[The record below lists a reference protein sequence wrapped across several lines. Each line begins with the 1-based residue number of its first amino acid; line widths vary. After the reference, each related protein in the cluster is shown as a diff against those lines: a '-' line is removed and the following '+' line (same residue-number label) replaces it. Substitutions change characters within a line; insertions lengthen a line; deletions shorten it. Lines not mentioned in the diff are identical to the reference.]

1 MNRKGFCCLFL
12 LVVLIAVSSRVY
24 GQYDSDKGKRSLDF
38 DLSRAQ
44 LFFGTLLPY
53 STQSATVHM
62 QVTSPGPPPSINYT
76 QSGNILWQY
85 NQATVAEILVKSSG
99 GNNINLFSISI
110 PQKNINLTSGS
121 AYLQL
126 KLDNPVPDHF
136 SSLKKTYQ
144 SFYVGGELSVN
155 NTKPGGTYTGY
166 YNVVFNYY

>member
-1 MNRKGFCCLFL
+1 MNRKGLCCLFL
-12 LVVLIAVSSRVY
+12 LVVLITGSSRAY
-24 GQYDSDKGKRSLDF
+24 GQDSDKGKRWLEF

-85 NQATVAEILVKSSG
+85 NQATVAKIGVKSG

-126 KLDNPVPDHF
+126 KLDNPIPDHF

-144 SFYVGGELSVN
+144 YFYVGGELSVN

>member
-1 MNRKGFCCLFL
+1 MNRKGLCCLFL
-12 LVVLIAVSSRVY
+12 LVVLITGSSRAY
-24 GQYDSDKGKRSLDF
+24 GQDSYKGKHWLEF

-85 NQATVAEILVKSSG
+85 NQATVAEIRIRSAH
-99 GNNINLFSISI
+99 GNNMNVFSISI

-144 SFYVGGELSVN
+144 YFYVGGELSVN

>member
-1 MNRKGFCCLFL
+1 MNKKGFHCLFL
-12 LVVLIAVSSRVY
+12 LVVLIAVSSYAY
-24 GQYDSDKGKRSLDF
+24 GQYDSDKGKRWLEF
-38 DLSRAQ
+38 DLSHAQ

-85 NQATVAEILVKSSG
+85 NQATVAEIRVKSSG

-126 KLDNPVPDHF
+126 KLDNPYRTIFLSEKNIPI
-136 SSLKKTYQ
+136 LL
-144 SFYVGGELSVN
+144 VGGELSVN

>member
-1 MNRKGFCCLFL
+1 MNRKGLCCFFL
-12 LVVLIAVSSRVY
+12 LVVLIAVSSHAY
-24 GQYDSDKGKRSLDF
+24 GQDSDKGKRSLEF
-38 DLSRAQ
+38 DLSGAQ

-85 NQATVAEILVKSSG
+85 NQATVAKIGVKSG

-126 KLDNPVPDHF
+126 KLDNPIPDHF

-144 SFYVGGELSVN
+144 YFYVGGELSVN

>member
-1 MNRKGFCCLFL
+1 MNRKGLCCLFL
-12 LVVLIAVSSRVY
+12 LVVLITGSSRAY
-24 GQYDSDKGKRSLDF
+24 GQDSDKGKRWLEF
-38 DLSRAQ
+38 DLSGAQ

-85 NQATVAEILVKSSG
+85 NQATVAKIGVKSG

-126 KLDNPVPDHF
+126 KLDNPIPDHF

-144 SFYVGGELSVN
+144 YFYVGGELSVN

>member
-12 LVVLIAVSSRVY
+12 LVVLITGSSRAY
-24 GQYDSDKGKRSLDF
+24 GQDSDKGKRWLEF

-85 NQATVAEILVKSSG
+85 NQATVAEIQIRSAY
-99 GNNINLFSISI
+99 GNNMNVFSISI

-136 SSLKKTYQ
+136 SSLKK
-144 SFYVGGELSVN
+144 
-155 NTKPGGTYTGY
+155 NTNP
-166 YNVVFNYY
+166 FM

>member
-1 MNRKGFCCLFL
+1 MNRKGLCCLFL
-12 LVVLIAVSSRVY
+12 LVVLITGSSRAY
-24 GQYDSDKGKRSLDF
+24 GQDSYKGKHWLEF

-85 NQATVAEILVKSSG
+85 NQATVAEIRIRSAY
-99 GNNINLFSISI
+99 GNNMNVFSISI

-126 KLDNPVPDHF
+126 KLDNPIPDHF